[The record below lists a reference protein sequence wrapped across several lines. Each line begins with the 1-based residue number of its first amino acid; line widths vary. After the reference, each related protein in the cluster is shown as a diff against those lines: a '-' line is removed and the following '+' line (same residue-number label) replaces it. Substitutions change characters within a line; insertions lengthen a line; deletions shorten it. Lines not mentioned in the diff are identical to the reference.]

1 MVHVLAHNKVI
12 TITLS
17 STRLA
22 YALLYYILNFDMCT
36 STIDWEIFT
45 VKIFSLVAIG
55 MKIKHE
61 IYYAKILH
69 ENLPVYS
76 ICCIVYMYM

>member
-12 TITLS
+12 TVTLS

-22 YALLYYILNFDMCT
+22 YPLLYYILNFDMYT

-61 IYYAKILH
+61 NLLRKNVCMKICRSTVSVL
-69 ENLPVYS
+69 
-76 ICCIVYMYM
+76 